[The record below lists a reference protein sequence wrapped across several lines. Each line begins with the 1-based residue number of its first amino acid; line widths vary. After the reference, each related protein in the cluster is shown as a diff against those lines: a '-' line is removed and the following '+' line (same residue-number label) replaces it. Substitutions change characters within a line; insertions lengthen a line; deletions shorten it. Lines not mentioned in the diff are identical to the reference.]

1 MGEFEEIYEKLY
13 QPLLRLS
20 YGVLKNLDEAEEVLQ
35 DVFTKFY
42 LNIDK
47 VKPEAYNSWLY
58 RVTLNESISHY
69 RRSRKLSLVGEEP
82 LSYLHDKSEE
92 SSESFPGEMQEI
104 IRKLP
109 LTHQA
114 VLQLRFY
121 DKYQVE
127 EIAELLSL
135 PSGTVKSRLHYA
147 LKYLKNEMEKGK

>member
-20 YGVLKNLDEAEEVLQ
+20 YGVLRNLDEAEEVLQ
-35 DVFTKFY
+35 EVFMKFY
-42 LNIDK
+42 RYKDR

-58 RVTLNESISHY
+58 RVTMNESISRLRKS
-69 RRSRKLSLVGEEP
+69 RRVGTVEEET
-82 LSYLHDKSEE
+82 LSYIKDRREE
-92 SSESFPGEMQEI
+92 RFENYPAELKDVI
-104 IRKLP
+104 LKLP
-109 LTHQA
+109 PTHQI

-135 PSGTVKSRLHYA
+135 PVGTVKSRLHYA
-147 LKYLKNEMEKGK
+147 LKYLKSELEKGK